1 MRCHQILVARVAD
14 MSHVNKRCA
23 SLCLKEDA
31 SLSLLH
37 VLKEDASLSLLG
49 MTEHGHYDFVRLHYD
64 CLKFVRLSS
73 LSVCLKGLCLS
84 EVCQSLPAIA
94 SISELFD

>member
-1 MRCHQILVARVAD
+1 
-14 MSHVNKRCA
+14 
-23 SLCLKEDA
+23 
-31 SLSLLH
+31 
-37 VLKEDASLSLLG
+37 

>member
-64 CLKFVRLSS
+64 CLKFVRLS
-73 LSVCLKGLCLS
+73 
-84 EVCQSLPAIA
+84 EVCPSV
-94 SISELFD
+94 